1 MITTIRQIETTPR
14 YLIQNAR
21 NAIRDVYDVI
31 VELATNADDRY
42 QLLGVSG
49 DIEIDIERHR
59 GSEPSKL
66 RIRDFADG
74 MTAEVMDEKLSRLGV
89 RVSGMEEGQD
99 VRGTNA
105 RGAKDVAAL
114 GHVTFQ
120 SIAQD
125 DQFHQCEITE
135 FMGFKLLPSKR
146 VTRAIRNK
154 IGILRGTGTL
164 VTIKVAH
171 SKSIPQ
177 HEKLCEQL
185 SKLVRM
191 RTILSD
197 PKRTLIVRD
206 IGRNRKN
213 RIVAPKI
220 EGVVR
225 VNETFEVPG
234 YPGAQVKLVIKR
246 AKKPLEREKERFR
259 LNGIVI
265 KSRRAV
271 HEATLFDSTLEND
284 PHALRFFGKLLCPYI
299 DHLMNSFDDCI
310 EDQKPAD
317 PSNPVPVID
326 PSRKSG
332 LDRQHPFVRALF
344 DQARTRLRPLVEE
357 ERQLQEKERATIEN
371 RRTRKRLDALE
382 KAATKFMQDF
392 ADYDRDSDERR
403 TGGRF
408 RQQGYSLSPPFAQM
422 IVGHP
427 QQFWLNIRQEVF
439 PEFEVGASVQIE
451 CLSPEI
457 VSDNFSSLEPHPLQ
471 EGVLRATWKVR
482 AVAATSATGL
492 RVRAGS
498 ISAQSI
504 IEVLSSEADKYRHI
518 FEFCFAKKQYK
529 VTTTSKRKKVRILAP
544 VSMISSPV
552 MVQLECSDRHFK
564 IPSETLLRPEPHLGV
579 AVATFQVKA
588 DGAAQANAKIIARLN
603 GHEALTKISSVKPPG
618 ADLQIKLEDIDH
630 KNQRYRWRQNLL
642 EIAAKH
648 PSLKRYLG
656 RKEDGFPGQD
666 SKHFRLLLAEIVAD
680 AVCAQLLGRN
690 IQDNPEEFE
699 EADWDLYYAE
709 YSKYMTEFLPIAHK
723 LQCPEGG

>member
-1 MITTIRQIETTPR
+1 MITTRQIETTPR

-21 NAIRDVYDVI
+21 AAIRDVYDAI
-31 VELATNADDRY
+31 VELATNVDDRY
-42 QLLGVSG
+42 QSFGVSG
-49 DIEIDIERHR
+49 DTEIDIERHR
-59 GSEPSKL
+59 SEPSKL

-74 MTAEVMDEKLSRLGV
+74 MTAKVMDEKLSKVGV
-89 RVSGMEEGQD
+89 RVSGMEEGKD

-120 SIAQD
+120 SIAED
-125 DQFHQCEITE
+125 GLFHQCEITE
-135 FMGFKLLPSKR
+135 YMDFKLLPSKR
-146 VTRAIRNK
+146 VTRGIRRK
-154 IGILRGTGTL
+154 IGIAKGTGTL
-164 VTIKVAH
+164 VTIAMRS
-171 SKSIPQ
+171 SKPIPQ

-185 SKLVRM
+185 SKLVRL
-191 RTILSD
+191 RNILSD
-197 PKRTLIVRD
+197 PKRTVILRD
-206 IGRNRKN
+206 LGQNRKKV
-213 RIVAPKI
+213 IVTPKI
-220 EGVVR
+220 EGDVR
-225 VNETFEVPG
+225 VKETFEVPG
-234 YPGAQVKLVIKR
+234 YPGAHAKLIIKR
-246 AKKPLEREKERFR
+246 SKKPLEREKERFR

-271 HEATLFDSTLEND
+271 HEATLFDPSLEND
-284 PHALRFFGKLLCPYI
+284 PHALRFFGTLVCTHI
-299 DHLMNSFDDCI
+299 DDLMNSFDDRI
-310 EDQKPAD
+310 EARKPAE

-344 DQARTRLRPLVEE
+344 DQARKRLRPLVEE
-357 ERQLQEKERATIEN
+357 ERQLQEKQRATIEN
-371 RRTRKRLDALE
+371 RKTRKRLDALE
-382 KAATKFMQDF
+382 KAATKFMQEF
-392 ADYDRDSDERR
+392 ADFDRGSDDRR
-403 TGGRF
+403 TGGQFMQR
-408 RQQGYSLSPPFAQM
+408 GYSLSPPFAQM

-439 PEFEVGASVQIE
+439 PEFEVGAGVQIE

-457 VSDNFSSLEPHPLQ
+457 VSAKFSSLEPHPLQ

-482 AVAATSATGL
+482 AVAVTSATGL

-498 ISAQSI
+498 ISAQSV

-518 FEFCFAKKQYK
+518 SDFRFTQKQYK
-529 VTTTSKRKKVRILAP
+529 VRTTSNRKKVRILAP
-544 VSMISSPV
+544 VDMVPSPV
-552 MVQLECSDRHFK
+552 MVQLECSDRHFD

-579 AVATFQVKA
+579 AAATFQVKA
-588 DGAAQANAKIIARLN
+588 DGTQANAKITARLN
-603 GHEALTKISSVKPPG
+603 GHEAVTKVSSVKPPG

-656 RKEDGFPGQD
+656 SKEEGFPGQD
-666 SKHFRLLLAEIVAD
+666 TKRFRLLLAEIVAD
-680 AVCAQLLGRN
+680 AVCAQLLSRN
-690 IQDNPEEFE
+690 IQENPEEFE
-699 EADWDLYYAE
+699 EADWDLYYSE

-723 LQCPEGG
+723 LQCPVD